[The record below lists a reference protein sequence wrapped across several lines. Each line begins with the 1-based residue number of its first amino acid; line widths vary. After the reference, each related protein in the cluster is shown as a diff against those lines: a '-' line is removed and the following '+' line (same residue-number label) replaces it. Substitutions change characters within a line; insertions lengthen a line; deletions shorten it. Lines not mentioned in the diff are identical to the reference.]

1 MIARAARV
9 YIVAMIA
16 AGAAVLGYGFWD
28 WHTDDWG
35 RYAFLLG
42 VSALAS
48 GMKVTLSAGSGTMS
62 MNFLFILIGI
72 ESLSLGET
80 LVMGSV
86 GILIQ
91 RFFLANRRPSVVQ
104 SVFNVASMAC
114 SIGASFAAYH
124 LGMRVG

>member
-48 GMKVTLSAGSGTMS
+48 GMKVTVSAGAGTMS
-62 MNFLFILIGI
+62 MNFLFILIGVQ
-72 ESLSLGET
+72 SLSLGET
-80 LVMGSV
+80 LLMGVV
-86 GILIQ
+86 GILVQ
-91 RFFLANRRPSVVQ
+91 RLLRANQKPSAVQ
-104 SVFNVASMAC
+104 AAFNVTSVAC
-114 SIGASFAAYH
+114 SVGAAFAVYQTG
-124 LGMRVG
+124 L